1 MGALGEISSTHLLG
15 RGGGAFEV
23 KVYVPTALRSY
34 TGHVDEVEA
43 SGATLA
49 ELLRDLDKRY
59 PGLRFRIVD
68 EQDSIRPHIKI
79 FVNYDQAH
87 DLTGRLHAED
97 EVSILLAL
105 SGG

>member
-1 MGALGEISSTHLLG
+1 M
-15 RGGGAFEV
+15 

-34 TGHVDEVEA
+34 TGQTDEVEA
-43 SGATLA
+43 NGSTLE
-49 ELLRDLDKRY
+49 ELMSDLDRRY
-59 PGLRFRIVD
+59 PGFRFRIID

-79 FVNYDQAH
+79 FVNYDQAR
-87 DLTGRLHAED
+87 DLAAKLRPED

>member
-1 MGALGEISSTHLLG
+1 MPHKALAARVRSRGSGAI
-15 RGGGAFEV
+15 EV

-34 TGHVDEVEA
+34 TGQKDEVEA
-43 SGATLA
+43 GGATLDEA
-49 ELLRDLDKRY
+49 LRDLDGQY
-59 PGLRFRIVD
+59 PGLRFRIID

-79 FVNYDQAH
+79 FINYDQAREISAP
-87 DLTGRLHAED
+87 LRSED